1 MFPGQKI
8 NMVILGILTCIEVYH
23 CLLCW
28 LNYLSIHFWR
38 FTKISFLQT
47 HSNLA
52 LKHSGCCHALFTF
65 KNVTKY
71 FIKKGSKVYCAFLDS
86 SKAFDKVLH
95 NGLFVKLLKKGM
107 SVRFVRIFQNWY
119 SKLCAA
125 IQWNG
130 VTGKVFVIHCGVRQ
144 GGILSPMVFCIYMD
158 DLIKELRLAAWF
170 WNILE

>member
-1 MFPGQKI
+1 
-8 NMVILGILTCIEVYH
+8 MVILGILTCIEVYH

-107 SVRFVRIFQNWY
+107 SVRFVRILQKWY
-119 SKLCAA
+119 SQLNLPHCTGYLFNRMVLLERYLIFTAGYDKVEYYHLCCSVYT
-125 IQWNG
+125 WM
-130 VTGKVFVIHCGVRQ
+130 T
-144 GGILSPMVFCIYMD
+144 
-158 DLIKELRLAAWF
+158 
-170 WNILE
+170 